1 MEMEQG
7 CVRRRVG
14 ARTRWAGGAM
24 VAMGAVPATGVRGAV
39 AFAAIGTGGLAENVE
54 GSQPGIG
61 RRAVRDRTAD
71 VKVLTA
77 PVDGITHE

>member
-1 MEMEQG
+1 
-7 CVRRRVG
+7 
-14 ARTRWAGGAM
+14 
-24 VAMGAVPATGVRGAV
+24 VPATGVRGAV